1 MATLTSW
8 EYFEDLRK
16 SGLSEEQSLSQA
28 KALDKSLCNLATKDD
43 LKRLELITKDDIN
56 GVKGDLKRLDSDLK
70 DVKSDIRR
78 CLYSMVA
85 GVIVLTFK
93 TIFHW

>member
-8 EYFEDLRK
+8 EFFEDLRK

-28 KALDKSLCNLATKDD
+28 KALDKALFNLV
-43 LKRLELITKDDIN
+43 TKDDI
-56 GVKGDLKRLDSDLK
+56 KRLDSDLK